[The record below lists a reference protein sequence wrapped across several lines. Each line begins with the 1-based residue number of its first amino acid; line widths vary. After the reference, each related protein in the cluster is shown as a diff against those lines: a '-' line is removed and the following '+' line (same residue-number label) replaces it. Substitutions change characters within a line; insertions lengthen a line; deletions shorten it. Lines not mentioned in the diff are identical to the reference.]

1 MHKES
6 GDEHLEIIPSY
17 AYKKGKSLSVHHTFF
32 DKVKNL
38 EKVKHMIT
46 DDVPMDVEMQTTQ
59 LAQSQARMGFWCY
72 NNLSGTYAFHY
83 PDLGECLIN
92 LVTKPIYE

>member
-38 EKVKHMIT
+38 EKVKRMIT
-46 DDVPMDVEMQTTQ
+46 DDVPMDVEMQGTQ
-59 LAQSQARMGFWCY
+59 LTTITQSAAAGQFKGLMVTRKTP
-72 NNLSGTYAFHY
+72 SPRT
-83 PDLGECLIN
+83 
-92 LVTKPIYE
+92 LVIGSIRASWGP